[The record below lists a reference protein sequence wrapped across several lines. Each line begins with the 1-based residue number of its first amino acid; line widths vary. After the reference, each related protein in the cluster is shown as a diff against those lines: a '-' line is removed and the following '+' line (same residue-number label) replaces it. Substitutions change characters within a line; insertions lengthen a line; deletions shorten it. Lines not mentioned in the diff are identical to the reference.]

1 MKKRGQFFI
10 LTAVIMIS
18 ILSGFSLYTNKII
31 STDDSTDID
40 FIARELKEEGNLVI
54 DQGIMSGTENLEEF
68 VEQVSEN
75 LRKRIPS
82 LEMIFIYRVGEN
94 LKVLNLAKEDVN
106 LTVGSNNKTI
116 SLGTNST
123 YLLENF
129 ENPENLTFYVGNIKY
144 ESKWIYSN
152 KFYFWLRQTKGD
164 KIEVRDVN

>member
-54 DQGIMSGTENLEEF
+54 DQGIMNGSENLEEF
-68 VEQVSEN
+68 VNQVSKN
-75 LRKRIPS
+75 LKKRVPS
-82 LEMIFIYRVGEN
+82 LEMIFIYRVGED
-94 LKVLNLAKEDVN
+94 LKVSNLAKNEII
-106 LTVGSNNKTI
+106 LTVGSDNKTI
-116 SLGTNST
+116 LPEANKTYPLQDFKDPTN
-123 YLLENF
+123 LV
-129 ENPENLTFYVGNIKY
+129 FYVGNIEYK
-144 ESKWIYSN
+144 SKWIYSN